1 MDTRIVLATNKD
13 LTQEVR
19 EGRFREDLYYRINVV
34 TIDLPPL
41 RDRIGDIPL
50 LVRHF
55 IQMYAARHG
64 RSKQGISDQALA
76 CLERHAWPGNVRE
89 LENVIERAVLLG
101 KGPVIE
107 VVDLPAGVREGP
119 QPRPGTIEIATLKQ
133 AKTEPEKRLIL
144 QSLESHQWNRQET
157 AKALGINRT
166 TLYKKMRRYGLDK
179 VGEQM
184 GMARQ

>member
-1 MDTRIVLATNKD
+1 LATNKD
-13 LTQEVR
+13 LASEVR

-41 RDRIGDIPL
+41 RERVGDIPL
-50 LVRHF
+50 LARHF
-55 IQMYAARHG
+55 VQMYAARHG
-64 RSKQGISDQALA
+64 RPRQGISDAA
-76 CLERHAWPGNVRE
+76 VGCLERHAWPGNVRE

-101 KGPVIE
+101 KGPWVE
-107 VVDLPAGVREGP
+107 VSDLPAPVREGP
-119 QPRPGTIEIATLKQ
+119 QPRPGTIDIVTLKQ

-144 QSLESHQWNRQET
+144 QALEAHQWNRQET

-179 VGEQM
+179 IAEQM
-184 GMARQ
+184 GMA